1 MKVEHIH
8 TSTLPGRTL
17 AESIAH
23 LARVSNPSNQDNDA
37 TAERLISYLLK
48 HRHWSPFEMFDMILE
63 IETSRA
69 ISAQIIRHRSFSF
82 QEFSQRYAEVQ
93 HYEPVEFR
101 MQGDT
106 KQGGEELADIASEL
120 QKLLDDN
127 LMVANSLYHHLIT
140 QGISRE
146 SARMVLPMCT
156 RTRLF
161 MKGSIRSWIHYI
173 QVRTHPD
180 TQKEHRHIADM
191 AKEIL
196 LDQLPQIKNHLNHE

>member
-8 TSTLPGRTL
+8 TSTLQGRTL
-17 AESIAH
+17 AESIAY

-37 TAERLISYLLK
+37 TAERLIGYLLK
-48 HRHWSPFEMFDMILE
+48 HLHWSPFEMFDMILE
-63 IETSRA
+63 VETSRA

-93 HYEPVEFR
+93 NYEPVEFR
-101 MQGDT
+101 LQGEM
-106 KQGGEELADIASEL
+106 KQGGEELADIANEL

-127 LMVANSLYHHLIT
+127 LMVANSLYQHLIT
-140 QGISRE
+140 QGVSRE

-180 TQKEHRHIADM
+180 TQKEHRMIAEM

-196 LDQLPQIKNHLNHE
+196 IEQLPQIKNHL

>member
-1 MKVEHIH
+1 
-8 TSTLPGRTL
+8 
-17 AESIAH
+17 
-23 LARVSNPSNQDNDA
+23 
-37 TAERLISYLLK
+37 
-48 HRHWSPFEMFDMILE
+48 
-63 IETSRA
+63 
-69 ISAQIIRHRSFSF
+69 
-82 QEFSQRYAEVQ
+82 
-93 HYEPVEFR
+93 